1 MLSISTK
8 SIYGLKAVLALAE
21 SFDQGLLSIKEIAAQ
36 QDIPR
41 QYLGQIFNR
50 LGKVNIVR
58 SVRGKQGGY
67 RLARP
72 PADITVAEI
81 ITLLEGGLDFAP
93 ESSDSEDAIT
103 ALFRRAEEK
112 LMQVLDVSL
121 ADLLAQQRM
130 LRNVPMYS
138 I

>member
-8 SIYGLKAVLALAE
+8 SKYGLKAVLALAE

-50 LGKVNIVR
+50 LGKANIVR

-72 PADITVAEI
+72 PADITVSEI

-93 ESSDSEDAIT
+93 GLSDPEDAIT
-103 ALFRRAEEK
+103 ALFRSAEEK
-112 LMQVLDVSL
+112 FLQVLDVSL
-121 ADLLAQQRM
+121 ADLLSQQQMR
-130 LRNVPMYS
+130 RYVPMYT

>member
-8 SIYGLKAVLALAE
+8 SKYGLKAVLALAE

-36 QDIPR
+36 QNIPR
-41 QYLGQIFNR
+41 QYLEQIFNR
-50 LGKVNIVR
+50 LGKANIVR

-72 PADITVAEI
+72 PAYITVAEI
-81 ITLLEGGLDFAP
+81 VTLLEGGLDFTIGP
-93 ESSDSEDAIT
+93 SGPEDAIT

-112 LMQVLDVSL
+112 LLQVLDVSL
-121 ADLLAQQRM
+121 ADLLSQQQR
-130 LRNVPMYS
+130 LRNVPMYT